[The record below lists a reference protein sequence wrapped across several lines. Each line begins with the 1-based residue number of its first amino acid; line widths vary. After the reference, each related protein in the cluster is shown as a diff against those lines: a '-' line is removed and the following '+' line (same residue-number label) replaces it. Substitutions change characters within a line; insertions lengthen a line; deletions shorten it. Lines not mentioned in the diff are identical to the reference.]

1 MIRLNLPS
9 FKIKLSGT
17 IQKPMIYDILR
28 RKHVALTPEEWV
40 RQHFIHYMIECKSY
54 PASLMANEVSLK
66 YGSKSLRADTVLYN
80 RNLKP
85 IMIME
90 YKAPDISITRNV
102 YDQISAYN
110 LLLHVDYLIKSNGM
124 HTIAAR
130 WTMTAAATP
139 FSQTSPTIPTLYNIY
154 SQIVFQLL

>member
-1 MIRLNLPS
+1 MIRLNLAS

-80 RNLKP
+80 RSLKP

-90 YKAPDISITRNV
+90 YKAPDIAITRNV
-102 YDQISAYN
+102 FDQISAYN
-110 LLLHVDYLIKSNGM
+110 LLLHVDYLIMSNGM
-124 HTIAAR
+124 QHYCCKMDYDRRSYTFL
-130 WTMTAAATP
+130 TD
-139 FSQTSPTIPTLYNIY
+139 IPDYPDI
-154 SQIVFQLL
+154 I

>member
-1 MIRLNLPS
+1 MIRLNLPG

-80 RNLKP
+80 RSLKP

-102 YDQISAYN
+102 FDQISAYN
-110 LLLHVDYLIKSNGM
+110 LLLHVDYLIMSNGM
-124 HTIAAR
+124 QHYCCKMDYDRRSYTFL
-130 WTMTAAATP
+130 TD
-139 FSQTSPTIPTLYNIY
+139 IPDYPDI
-154 SQIVFQLL
+154 I

>member
-54 PASLMANEVSLK
+54 PASLMANKVSLK

-80 RNLKP
+80 RSLKP

-102 YDQISAYN
+102 FDQISAYN
-110 LLLHVDYLIKSNGM
+110 LLLHVDYLIMSNGM
-124 HTIAAR
+124 QHYCCKMGYDRRSYTFL
-130 WTMTAAATP
+130 TD
-139 FSQTSPTIPTLYNIY
+139 IPDYPDI
-154 SQIVFQLL
+154 I

>member
-28 RKHVALTPEEWV
+28 RKHVALTPEELV

-80 RNLKP
+80 RSLKP

-90 YKAPDISITRNV
+90 YKAPDIAITRNV
-102 YDQISAYN
+102 FDQISAYN
-110 LLLHVDYLIKSNGM
+110 LLLHVDYLIMSNGM
-124 HTIAAR
+124 QHYCCKMDYDRRSYTFL
-130 WTMTAAATP
+130 TD
-139 FSQTSPTIPTLYNIY
+139 IPDYPDI
-154 SQIVFQLL
+154 I

>member
-54 PASLMANEVSLK
+54 PASLMANEVGLK

-80 RNLKP
+80 RSLKP

-90 YKAPDISITRNV
+90 YKAPDIAITRNV
-102 YDQISAYN
+102 FDQISAYN
-110 LLLHVDYLIKSNGM
+110 LLLHVDYLIMSNGM
-124 HTIAAR
+124 QHYCCKMDYDRRSYTFL
-130 WTMTAAATP
+130 TD
-139 FSQTSPTIPTLYNIY
+139 IPDYPDI
-154 SQIVFQLL
+154 I

>member
-28 RKHVALTPEEWV
+28 RKLVALTPEEWV

-80 RNLKP
+80 RSLKP

-102 YDQISAYN
+102 FDQISAYN
-110 LLLHVDYLIKSNGM
+110 LLLHVDYLIMSNGM
-124 HTIAAR
+124 QHYCCKMDYDRRSYTFL
-130 WTMTAAATP
+130 TD
-139 FSQTSPTIPTLYNIY
+139 IPDYPDI
-154 SQIVFQLL
+154 I

>member
-54 PASLMANEVSLK
+54 QASLMANEVSLK

-80 RNLKP
+80 RSLKP

-90 YKAPDISITRNV
+90 YKAPDIVITRNV
-102 YDQISAYN
+102 FDQISAYN
-110 LLLHVDYLIKSNGM
+110 LLLHVDYLIMSNGM
-124 HTIAAR
+124 QHYCCKMDYDRRSYTFL
-130 WTMTAAATP
+130 TD
-139 FSQTSPTIPTLYNIY
+139 IPDYPDI
-154 SQIVFQLL
+154 I

>member
-80 RNLKP
+80 RSLKP

-102 YDQISAYN
+102 FDQISAYN
-110 LLLHVDYLIKSNGM
+110 LLLHVDYLIMSNGM
-124 HTIAAR
+124 RHYCCKMDYDRRSYTFL
-130 WTMTAAATP
+130 TD
-139 FSQTSPTIPTLYNIY
+139 IPDYPDI
-154 SQIVFQLL
+154 I

>member
-66 YGSKSLRADTVLYN
+66 YGAKSLRADTVLYN
-80 RNLKP
+80 RSLKP

-90 YKAPDISITRNV
+90 YKAPDIAITRSV
-102 YDQISAYN
+102 FDQISAYN
-110 LLLHVDYLIKSNGM
+110 LLLHVDYLIMSNGM
-124 HTIAAR
+124 QHYCCKMDYDHRSYTFL
-130 WTMTAAATP
+130 TD
-139 FSQTSPTIPTLYNIY
+139 IPDYPDI
-154 SQIVFQLL
+154 I